1 MCGSCSSAAVK
12 PHVGFF
18 GEDEVWCT
26 CFGMR
31 VDRDDGCTFGERGE
45 PTTAVRLLD
54 IDLGG
59 DAATQGW

>member
-1 MCGSCSSAAVK
+1 MKDVIMCGSCSSAAVK

-31 VDRDDGCTFGERGE
+31 VDRDDG
-45 PTTAVRLLD
+45 
-54 IDLGG
+54 
-59 DAATQGW
+59 